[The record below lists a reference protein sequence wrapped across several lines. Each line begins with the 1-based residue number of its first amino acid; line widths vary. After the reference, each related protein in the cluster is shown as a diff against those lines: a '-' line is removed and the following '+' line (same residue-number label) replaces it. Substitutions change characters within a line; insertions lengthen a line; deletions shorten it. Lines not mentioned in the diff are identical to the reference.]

1 MEWLTEMVWKVIFAV
16 LGVIVSGGM
25 TALMR
30 VLGNFWKEKATNE
43 TVRTIAKNCVLA
55 VEMMYREAGGE
66 KKLEEALLLAGNF
79 AAKKGISLTADEMR
93 VYLEA
98 ALAEWKGAFQSS

>member
-1 MEWLTEMVWKVIFAV
+1 MEWLTEMVWKVLFAV
-16 LGVIVSGGM
+16 LGVLLSGGM

-30 VLGNFWKEKATNE
+30 VLGNFWKEKAANE
-43 TVRTIAKNCVLA
+43 TIRTIAKNCVMA
-55 VEMMYREAGGE
+55 VEMMYREAGGD
-66 KKLEEALLLAGNF
+66 KKLEAALSLAGEF
-79 AAKKGISLTADEMR
+79 AAKKGITLSAEELR

>member
-1 MEWLTEMVWKVIFAV
+1 MEWLTEMVWKVLFAV
-16 LGVIVSGGM
+16 LGVIVSTGV

-30 VLGNFWKEKATNE
+30 VLGKIWKEKASDE
-43 TVRTIAKNCVLA
+43 TLRTIAKNCVLA

-66 KKLEEALLLAGNF
+66 KKLEEALLLAGEF
-79 AAKKGISLTADEMR
+79 AAKKGISLTTEEMR
-93 VYLEA
+93 IYLEA